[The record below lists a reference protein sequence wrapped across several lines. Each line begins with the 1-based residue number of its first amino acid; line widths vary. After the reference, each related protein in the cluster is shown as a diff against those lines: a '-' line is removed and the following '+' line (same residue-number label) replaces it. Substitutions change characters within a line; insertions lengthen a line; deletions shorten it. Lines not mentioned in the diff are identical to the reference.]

1 MWRQQD
7 SEKGARKNAVWDGG
21 VDSEVKGAEQ
31 ERSTPF
37 ISASGKRVCGEAA
50 GTGIARGKKY
60 QHALMKRKGSLVN
73 L

>member
-7 SEKGARKNAVWDGG
+7 SEKGARKHAVGDGG
-21 VDSEVKGAEQ
+21 VDSDVNGAEQ

-50 GTGIARGKKY
+50 GIARGKKY
-60 QHALMKRKGSLVN
+60 QHALMKRKGSLVG